1 MGLLLNLVPPPG
13 AAAGAAGDYTGW
25 HLPLPAGA
33 WTLSRGPCGSAA
45 AFDHECGYYEN
56 ACAIDLI
63 PLAGSME
70 NVPVLA
76 PYTGRVF
83 YIGTRT
89 ESGLMLMVRHPDERV
104 SVYMHLAK
112 TVVALDET
120 VATGQ
125 VLAYAGRS
133 GTNRPHLHFFVQPNA
148 VERACVS
155 VAGLDTL
162 DYGQG
167 RALSGNLAWAD
178 LTLPDPPAA
187 LPDWLPTLA
196 NRPAA
201 GLSLPRLVQLQPGT
215 TVNVPVLAG
224 GPAATLTWAGTVL
237 APIRRAS
244 DYALFQVPL
253 TAPAA
258 PGDYEQRLEPSPGG
272 PRQSAL
278 LRYSVRALQPWP
290 AETAVL
296 LSNADLV
303 SPAGWSLHVT
313 APRLCWRL
321 PARVAWR
328 ARVVVAG
335 PTPAESDWLTAAAC
349 WQPPPLAA
357 GTYYWKVFLQDAQG
371 AQNRPNQRP
380 FAFIVTTRP

>member
-1 MGLLLNLVPPPG
+1 MVVWQQLLQLVIGSSTVSLGVLLGTYMGGMCLGSLFAPKLVPRGRHPLAVYAGLEAAIGAMGLLLLWGMPLVTRVYISVGGLGAGGVLMRALVAGICLVPPTFAMG
-13 AAAGAAGDYTGW
+13 AT
-25 HLPLPAGA
+25 LPVMAR
-33 WTLSRGPCGSAA
+33 WV
-45 AFDHECGYYEN
+45 D
-56 ACAIDLI
+56 
-63 PLAGSME
+63 
-70 NVPVLA
+70 
-76 PYTGRVF
+76 
-83 YIGTRT
+83 GTP
-89 ESGLMLMVRHPDERV
+89 E
-104 SVYMHLAK
+104 
-112 TVVALDET
+112 
-120 VATGQ
+120 
-125 VLAYAGRS
+125 
-133 GTNRPHLHFFVQPNA
+133 
-148 VERACVS
+148 
-155 VAGLDTL
+155 
-162 DYGQG
+162 G
-167 RALSGNLAWAD
+167 RARLGCFYAGNLAWAD

-187 LPDWLPTLA
+187 LPDWLPALA

-201 GLSLPRLVQLQPGT
+201 GLSLPRLVQLQPGM
-215 TVNVPVLAG
+215 TVNVPVLAS

-237 APIRRAS
+237 APVRRAA

-335 PTPAESDWLTAAAC
+335 PTPAESDWLTSAAC